1 MSTSKKLFAS
11 ACKATTPEHAVVRLY
26 DTDRW
31 QPFGQPL
38 AGHTLTV
45 TRIAFSPDDRYVL
58 TVSRDRAWR
67 LFVREGD
74 SKSHNRTFS
83 CSHG

>member
-26 DTDRW
+26 DTAGW
-31 QPFGQPL
+31 QPYGQPL

-67 LFVREGD
+67 LFVRDGD
-74 SKSHNRTFS
+74 GETLSHTLS
-83 CSHG
+83 LLLH